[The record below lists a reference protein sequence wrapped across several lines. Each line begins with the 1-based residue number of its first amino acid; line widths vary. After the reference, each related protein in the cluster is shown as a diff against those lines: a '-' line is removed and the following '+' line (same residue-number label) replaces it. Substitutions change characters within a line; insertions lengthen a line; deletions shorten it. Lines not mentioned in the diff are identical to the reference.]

1 MGNGIIGKI
10 LYFWIF
16 LLGGLFFAKI
26 LGFSGDDKAM
36 ILFCLA
42 LAGIYIVFN
51 VARALG
57 KRNRAEKAAANK
69 APVRKGQ
76 QHSHGKKKRR

>member
-16 LLGGLFFAKI
+16 LLGGLFFAKV
-26 LGFSGDDKAM
+26 LGFAGDDKTM
-36 ILFCLA
+36 IWFCLA
-42 LAGIYIVFN
+42 LAGVYIVFQ

-57 KRNRAEKAAANK
+57 KKNRAEKEAANK
-69 APVRKGQ
+69 APVRKGYPVKK
-76 QHSHGKKKRR
+76 KKKR

>member
-16 LLGGLFFAKI
+16 LLGGLFFARV
-26 LGFSGDDKAM
+26 LGFSGDDRTM

-42 LAGIYIVFN
+42 LAGVYIVFQT
-51 VARALG
+51 ARALG
-57 KRNRAEKAAANK
+57 KKNRAEKAAANRT
-69 APVRKGQ
+69 PVHKG
-76 QHSHGKKKRR
+76 HANRKKRR

>member
-16 LLGGLFFAKI
+16 LLGGLFFAKV
-26 LGFSGDDKAM
+26 LGFSGDYKTM

-42 LAGIYIVFN
+42 LAGAYILFN

-57 KRNRAEKAAANK
+57 KRNRDEKAAANK
-69 APVRKGQ
+69 TPVRKG
-76 QHSHGKKKRR
+76 HPAKKKKRR